1 MKTKNFTLI
10 ELLVVIA
17 IIAILAAMLLP
28 ALNKARESSR
38 GIACVNNL
46 KQFGLGFATYL
57 GDARDFLPGYDYEPS
72 SSARANGTTYTHGWL
87 YEVMDGKKEKRYIPR
102 NMCACPAMD
111 STELKAAMTWDDYAF
126 TTKVHYGI
134 NFTLASNAYTY
145 KPYSFS
151 KIKSPGD
158 KYFFAD
164 TYLQTPGTTPSMIRG
179 RCSFNSGGSIGS
191 VAPRHQQKVNILFA
205 DMHAA
210 PVQANS
216 VSDPHSADPFLYTS
230 INSIKYLTPSGE
242 WVGVK

>member
-1 MKTKNFTLI
+1 
-10 ELLVVIA
+10 
-17 IIAILAAMLLP
+17 
-28 ALNKARESSR
+28 
-38 GIACVNNL
+38 
-46 KQFGLGFATYL
+46 
-57 GDARDFLPGYDYEPS
+57 
-72 SSARANGTTYTHGWL
+72 
-87 YEVMDGKKEKRYIPR
+87 MDGKKEKRYIPR

-111 STELKAAMTWDDYAF
+111 SAGLKAAMTWDDYAL

-134 NFTLASNAYTY
+134 NFSLASNSYTY

-164 TYLQTPGTTPSMIRG
+164 TYSQTPGTTPSMVNG
-179 RCSFNSGGSIGS
+179 RCSFNSGGNIGS

-210 PVQANS
+210 SVQANS

-230 INSIKYLTPSGE
+230 INSIKYLTPSSE